1 MNIQYVEYKKLNY
14 PDIKLPEFSGDV
26 NIAFNP
32 YESLKSYTVPEY
44 TTNIPEEYNKE
55 PEELEELSKSDK
67 VEDKVEKWIPKDRQD
82 YIDTM
87 GDAIYK
93 ALKDN
98 GISTDWTDYLVA
110 QTALESAW
118 GKSSIS
124 IDNNNYG
131 GIKGKGVKAKTKE
144 YNGEYYSTDS
154 EFKSYNTLEDFA
166 NDYVRLLRDK
176 YDIFNSDPKKFTRV
190 LKDKGYYTAPYSD
203 YTKLFNGV
211 LTMIKPKSIE
221 EVFRDNGI
229 YIRVTSAYRR
239 GSKTKQGNT
248 SYHSQKDKYGNSRAY
263 DIVPLDGDFDKLK
276 EQIINSPEVLRWLK
290 RHGFGI
296 LDETS
301 PEMMKKT
308 GATGKH
314 FHIGPDKIALDNLDK
329 WLNK

>member
-1 MNIQYVEYKKLNY
+1 MNVQYVEYKKLNY
-14 PDIKLPEFSGDV
+14 PEIKIPVIDFSFTDINKS
-26 NIAFNP
+26 FNP
-32 YESLKSYTVPEY
+32 YESLKSYSVPEY
-44 TTNIPEEYNKE
+44 TSDIPEEYNEE
-55 PEELEELSKSDK
+55 PEVLIEEMKK
-67 VEDKVEKWIPKDRQD
+67 EKWIPKDRQD
-82 YIDTM
+82 YIDVI
-87 GDAIYK
+87 GDVIYK
-93 ALKDN
+93 ALQNN
-98 GISTDWTDYLVA
+98 GLDTDWTDYLVA

-124 IDNNNYG
+124 VDGNNYG
-131 GIKGKGVKAKTKE
+131 GIKGKGIKAKTKE
-144 YNGEYYSTDS
+144 YNGEYYNTDS
-154 EFKSYNTLEDFA
+154 EFKSYKSIDDFA
-166 NDYVRLLRDK
+166 DDYIKLLKNK

-203 YTKLFNGV
+203 YTRLFNGV
-211 LTMIKPKSIE
+211 LAMIKPKSIE

-229 YIRVTSAYRR
+229 YIRVTSGYRGESR
-239 GSKTKQGNT
+239 TKQGNT

-276 EQIINSPEVLRWLK
+276 EQILNSPEVLRWLK

-301 PEMMKKT
+301 PEMMRKT

>member
-1 MNIQYVEYKKLNY
+1 MNIQYVEYKKLDY
-14 PDIKLPEFSGDV
+14 PDIKLPEIDLNFVDYNKS
-26 NIAFNP
+26 FNP
-32 YESLKSYTVPEY
+32 YEQLKSYSVPEY
-44 TTNIPEEYNKE
+44 TTDIPEEYNKE
-55 PEELEELSKSDK
+55 TKELEEIDNS
-67 VEDKVEKWIPKDRQD
+67 ETEKWIPKDRQD

-87 GDAIYK
+87 GDALYK
-93 ALKDN
+93 ALQNN

-154 EFKSYNTLEDFA
+154 EFKSYKSIDDFA
-166 NDYVRLLRDK
+166 DDYVKLLKDK

-203 YTKLFNGV
+203 YTRLFNGV
-211 LTMIKPKSIE
+211 LAMIKPKSIAD
-221 EVFRDNGI
+221 VFRDNGM
-229 YIRVTSAYRR
+229 YIRVTSGYRG
-239 GSKTKQGNT
+239 GSRTKQGNT

-263 DIVPLDGDFDKLK
+263 DIVPLDGDFDKLR
-276 EQIINSPEVLRWLK
+276 EQIINSPKVLKWLK

-296 LDETS
+296 LDETN
-301 PEMMKKT
+301 PETMKKT

>member
-1 MNIQYVEYKKLNY
+1 MNVQYVEYKKLDY
-14 PDIKLPEFSGDV
+14 PDIRLPEIDLNFVDYNKS
-26 NIAFNP
+26 FNP
-32 YESLKSYTVPEY
+32 YEQLKSYSVPEY
-44 TTNIPEEYNKE
+44 TTDIPEEYNKE
-55 PEELEELSKSDK
+55 AEELEEIDNS
-67 VEDKVEKWIPKDRQD
+67 EPEKWIPKDRQD

-229 YIRVTSAYRR
+229 YIRVTSAYRG

-263 DIVPLDGDFDKLK
+263 DIVPLDGDFNKLR

-329 WLNK
+329 WLK